1 MPKRSAG
8 LLMYRRTA
16 SGLEVF
22 LVHPGGPYWAKKG
35 GGAWGIPKGEY
46 HKGEAPLDAAKRE
59 FTEETGFTAS
69 GTFVGLG
76 SIEQKSG
83 KIVTAWAIE
92 GDCDPAELV
101 SNTCSLQWPPKSGR
115 FIEIPEID
123 QGRWFGIT
131 EARETIRK
139 EQEPLLERL
148 QDALAKA
155 QR

>member
-8 LLMYRRTA
+8 LLLYRRAT

-35 GGAWGIPKGEY
+35 GCAWGIPKGEY
-46 HKGEAPLDAAKRE
+46 HKDEEPLAAAKRE
-59 FTEETGFTAS
+59 FTEETGFTAT
-69 GTFVGLG
+69 GPFVELG

-83 KIVTAWAIE
+83 KIVTAWAVE

-123 QGRWFGIT
+123 QGRWFDLK

-139 EQEPLLERL
+139 EQEPLLDRL
-148 QDALAKA
+148 RDAMAKA
-155 QR
+155 KL

>member
-8 LLMYRRTA
+8 LLMYRRAT

-35 GGAWGIPKGEY
+35 GCAWGIPKGEY
-46 HKGEAPLDAAKRE
+46 HKDEEPLAAAKRE
-59 FTEETGFTAS
+59 FTEETGFTAT
-69 GTFVGLG
+69 GPFVELG

-83 KIVTAWAIE
+83 KIVTAWAVE

-123 QGRWFGIT
+123 QGRWFDLK

-139 EQEPLLERL
+139 EQEPLLDRL
-148 QDALAKA
+148 RDAMAKA
-155 QR
+155 KL

>member
-8 LLMYRRTA
+8 LLMYRRKTR
-16 SGLEVF
+16 GLEVF

-46 HKGEAPLDAAKRE
+46 PKDEEPLAAAKRE
-59 FTEETGFTAS
+59 FTEETGFTAT
-69 GTFVGLG
+69 GPFVELG

-83 KIVTAWAIE
+83 KIVTAWAVE

-123 QGRWFGIT
+123 QGRWFDLK
-131 EARETIRK
+131 EARETIRQ

-148 QDALAKA
+148 QDALGTP
-155 QR
+155 RR

>member
-8 LLMYRRTA
+8 LLMYRRKTG
-16 SGLEVF
+16 GLEVF

-35 GGAWGIPKGEY
+35 GCAWGIPKGEY
-46 HKGEAPLDAAKRE
+46 HKDEEPLAAAKRE
-59 FTEETGFTAS
+59 FTEETGFTAT
-69 GTFVGLG
+69 GPFVELG

-83 KIVTAWAIE
+83 KIVTAWAVE

-123 QGRWFGIT
+123 QGRWFDLK

-139 EQEPLLERL
+139 EQEPLLDRL
-148 QDALAKA
+148 RDAMAKA
-155 QR
+155 KL

>member
-46 HKGEAPLDAAKRE
+46 DKYEAPLDAAKRE
-59 FTEETGFTAS
+59 FTEETGFTAT
-69 GTFVGLG
+69 GTFVELG

-83 KIVTAWAIE
+83 KIVTAWAVE
-92 GDCDPAELV
+92 GDCNPAELV
-101 SNTCSLQWPPKSGR
+101 SNTCSLEWPPKSGK

-123 QGRWFGIT
+123 RGRWFGMV

-139 EQEPLLERL
+139 AQEPLLERL
-148 QDALAKA
+148 RDALAKT